1 VCGIAGV
8 ISREPADISS
18 LDEMLRRLAHRGPDD
33 HGWLVSDGHEWSAG
47 RGSVPRQPARV
58 ALGHRRLSI
67 IDLSPAGWQP
77 MTSPDRRYAIV
88 FNGEIYNY
96 LELRQELDG
105 VAWPFASATDTEVL
119 LAGWSAWGPKV
130 LDRAIG
136 MFAFCLVDFGEQRAY
151 LARDQFGI
159 KPLFFSEGTGSVIF
173 ASEINAL
180 LGDPRLDR
188 SIDVDRTYDYLRFGL
203 VDHDDGTMLASIER
217 VPAGCLVEIDLAEP
231 LCTTRHTYWNLP
243 EEREPTTFDAAVTA
257 VRDAFEESV
266 RIHLRSDVPVG
277 FALSGGVDSSAIA
290 TVARRVIGPGPELHA
305 FSYIADDPRLDEG
318 HWARMAADAA
328 GARVHPVGVPADGL
342 RSDLEDLIA
351 SQGEPLAGTSIYAQ
365 RRVFAAAREAG
376 VPVLLDGQGADEL
389 FGGYRSHLAG
399 RFEALVRSGDV
410 LAAAQLA
417 RAVAALPDVRVTP
430 RTALRVAAGTGP
442 AWLRPLLLRGAGLE
456 PFPWWMD
463 AGWFKGHG
471 VAERGGRGGRDKART
486 LAAAFSRTSLPSLL
500 RYEDRNSM
508 RFSVESRV
516 PFLERALVELVFRLP
531 EEHVFGRDGTTKRVF
546 REAMRGIV
554 PDPILDRRDKIGF
567 TTPERRWLADD
578 RGWTAQVLKRGAA
591 MPWFESERLCRR
603 LDHVLSSGAAAD
615 HTVWRWLNLT
625 LWVEATG
632 AKW

>member
-8 ISREPADISS
+8 ISRERADVSL
-18 LDEMLRRLAHRGPDD
+18 LDEMLGRLAHRGPDD
-33 HGWLVSDGHEWSAG
+33 HGWLVSDGHEWRAG
-47 RGSVPRQPARV
+47 RGLVPREPARV

-67 IDLSPAGWQP
+67 IDLSPSGWQP
-77 MTSPDRRYAIV
+77 MTSPDRRFAIV

-136 MFAFCLVDFGEQRAY
+136 MFAFCLVDFGEQCAY

-159 KPLFFSEGTGSVIF
+159 KPLFTSERDGSVVF

-180 LGDPRLDR
+180 LSDPRLDR
-188 SIDVDRTYDYLRFGL
+188 SIDAARTYDYLRYGL
-203 VDHDDGTMLASIER
+203 VDHDDGTMLASIKR
-217 VPAGCLVEIDLAEP
+217 VPAGCLVEIDLGEP
-231 LCTTRHTYWNLP
+231 RSTTRHTYWSLP
-243 EEREPTTFDAAVTA
+243 DDRDPVTFGTAVTQ

-290 TVARRVIGPGPELHA
+290 AVARRIVGPGPELHA

-318 HWARMAADAA
+318 QWARMAADAA
-328 GARVHPVGVPADGL
+328 GVRMHPVTVPAEGL
-342 RSDLEDLIA
+342 RSDLEDLIE
-351 SQGEPLAGTSIYAQ
+351 SQGEPFAGTSIYAQ

-399 RFEALVRSGDV
+399 RFEALLRSGDV

-417 RAVAALPDVRVTP
+417 RAVVALPDVRLRP
-430 RTALRVAAGTGP
+430 RTVLRVAAGTSP
-442 AWLRPLLLRGAGLE
+442 AWLRPLLLRRAGLE

-463 AGWFKGHG
+463 AGWFKERG
-471 VAERGGRGGRDKART
+471 VAVPGPGGGRDADRT
-486 LAAAFSRTSLPSLL
+486 LTAAFSRTSLPSLL

-516 PFLERALVELVFRLP
+516 PFLERTFVELVFRLP

-567 TTPERRWLADD
+567 TTPERRWLAGD
-578 RGWTAQVLKRGAA
+578 RGWTAGVLGRGAA
-591 MPWFESERLCRR
+591 MPWFEAGRLRRR
-603 LDHVLSSGAAAD
+603 LDHVVSSGAAAD
-615 HTVWRWLNLT
+615 HTLWRWLNLT